1 MLKYFV
7 SLLLCGLSS
16 VAMAE
21 VEVVTTPLLS
31 FPPPER
37 LVGHTTW
44 VYAVAYSPD
53 GSRIVSGSYDNTLKI
68 WDANSGKLLSY
79 LLG

>member
-7 SLLLCGLSS
+7 SLLFCGLSS

-31 FPPPER
+31 FPPAER
-37 LVGHTTW
+37 LVGHTNY
-44 VYAVAYSPD
+44 VNAVAYSPD
-53 GSRIVSGSYDNTLKI
+53 GSNIVSGSWDDTLKI
-68 WDANSGKLLSY
+68 WDASSGKNITNI
-79 LLG
+79 

>member
-16 VAMAE
+16 VAMAK
-21 VEVVTTPLLS
+21 VNVV
-31 FPPPER
+31 
-37 LVGHTTW
+37 VGHTNN
-44 VYAVAYSPD
+44 VNAVAYSPD